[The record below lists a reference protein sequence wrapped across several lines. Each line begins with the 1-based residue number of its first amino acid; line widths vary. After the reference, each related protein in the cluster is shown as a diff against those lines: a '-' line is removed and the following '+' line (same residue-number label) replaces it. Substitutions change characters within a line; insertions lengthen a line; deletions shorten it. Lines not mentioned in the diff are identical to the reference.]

1 MHETSP
7 TGLNPEQL
15 EAVTTIDGPVLII
28 AGAGSGKT
36 KMITHRIAAMLGQ
49 GIPPSSILALTFTNK
64 AAQEM
69 TERIRSLTGK
79 RLERLTTSTFHAFGM
94 AILKRHIKALGY
106 RPDFTV
112 YDQQDVIGLIK
123 NAALEIRMDIH
134 ELDLYTVTTLF
145 SGIKTGR
152 TAWTT
157 ETAGL
162 KKLFDE
168 YIYLLRLFNAVD
180 FDDLIMMPIRLF
192 EEWPDILEEYRDRFT
207 YIMVDEFQDT
217 SLAQYEFVSSLA
229 KEHRNLCVVG
239 DDDQSIYSWRG
250 ANYENIMRFEAD
262 FPERREIKLERNYRS
277 TGTILQAANSLIA
290 NNSVRKKKTLWTGEE
305 AGNRIMI
312 SYPENGQDEASWIAN
327 KIREIKIM
335 ERGSYDDFG
344 VLVRTNSLLAA
355 IEQEFM
361 AERIPYSISGG
372 HSFFQRKE
380 IKDIIAYMRVL
391 VNHDDEVNL
400 LRIINTPR
408 RGIGKVT
415 IERIRDI
422 AEESRTPLFTSLK
435 RVTEEEESHLR
446 SVARDHVQEFLDLI
460 LEFSSRIRKRGRIAH
475 AVSEL
480 VQETH
485 YRAYLVGEHPDNE
498 QTALWKQKNVDIFIS
513 MIDTWERDP
522 DNADASVF
530 DFLSRISLS
539 GKHEPERNQGTV
551 SLMTIHAS
559 KGLEFQNVFLAG
571 VEDHIIPHARSI
583 EESESNI
590 EEERRLFYVALTRAR
605 RRLYITSCRQRKI
618 LQDSIV
624 TTPSRF
630 LKEIPS
636 ELISDREDTEGGA
649 DMVTTDDLFAALRAR
664 LGQC

>member
-1 MHETSP
+1 MHESVSS
-7 TGLNPEQL
+7 GLNPEQL
-15 EAVTTIDGPVLII
+15 EAVTTVDGPVLII

-36 KMITHRIAAMLGQ
+36 KMITHRIAEMLKR
-49 GIPPSSILALTFTNK
+49 GISPSSILALTFTNK

-79 RLERLTTSTFHAFGM
+79 KLARLTTSTFHAFGM
-94 AILKRHIKALGY
+94 SILKRHIRALGY

-112 YDQQDVIGLIK
+112 YDQQDVIGLLK
-123 NAALEIRMDIH
+123 NAAAELHMDIH
-134 ELDLYTVTTLF
+134 ELDLFTVTGLF
-145 SGIKTGR
+145 SSIKTGR
-152 TAWTT
+152 VAWSHDQ
-157 ETAGL
+157 GKL

-168 YIYLLRLFNAVD
+168 YVYLLRLFNAVD
-180 FDDLIMMPIRLF
+180 FDDLIMMPIWLF
-192 EEWPDILEEYRDRFT
+192 KERPDILKEYRTRYT

-217 SLAQYEFVSSLA
+217 SLAQYEFVSLLA
-229 KEHRNLCVVG
+229 SEHRNICVVG

-250 ANYENIMRFEAD
+250 ANYENIMKFERD

-277 TGTILQAANSLIA
+277 TGTILKAANSLIA
-290 NNSVRKKKTLWTGEE
+290 NNSVRKEKTLWTGEE
-305 AGNRIMI
+305 AGNRITI
-312 SYPENGQDEASWIAN
+312 SYPDNGQEEASWIAN
-327 KIREIKIM
+327 KIREIKIL

-344 VLVRTNSLLAA
+344 VLVRTNSLLAT

-408 RGIGKVT
+408 RGIGKIT
-415 IERIRDI
+415 IERIRDL
-422 AEESRTPLFTSLK
+422 AEETRVPIFSSLK
-435 RVTEEEESHLR
+435 RVAEDDDAHLR
-446 SVARDHVQEFLDLI
+446 SVARDHVREFLDLI
-460 LEFSSRIRKRGRIAH
+460 LDLSQRIRKRGRIAQT
-475 AVSEL
+475 VSEL
-480 VQETH
+480 IHEIH

-498 QTALWKQKNVDIFIS
+498 QTAIWKQKNVDVFIS
-513 MIDTWERDP
+513 MISTWEHDP

-530 DFLSRISLS
+530 DFLNRISLS

-605 RRLYITSCRQRKI
+605 RRLYITSCRQRRI
-618 LQDSIV
+618 LQDAIV
-624 TTPSRF
+624 TSPSRF
-630 LKEIPS
+630 LKEIPRD
-636 ELISDREDTEGGA
+636 LITDQDEPDGIPDE
-649 DMVTTDDLFAALRAR
+649 VTTDDLFAALRAR
-664 LGQC
+664 LGQI